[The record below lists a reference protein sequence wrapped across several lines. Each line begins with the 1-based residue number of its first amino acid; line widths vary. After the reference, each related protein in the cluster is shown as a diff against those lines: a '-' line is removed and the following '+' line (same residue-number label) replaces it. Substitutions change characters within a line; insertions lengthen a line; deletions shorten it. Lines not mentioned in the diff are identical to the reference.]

1 MGTWI
6 RSQNRKTL
14 VNANE
19 VYARIK
25 NKNEFEI
32 CTGKGNSLGIYSSEK
47 KAIKVLDMIQQ
58 AITGKMTKHYDYPYT
73 TRIDKGVF
81 IMPKDDEVNMEE

>member
-58 AITGKMTKHYDYPYT
+58 AITGKMT
-73 TRIDKGVF
+73 
-81 IMPKDDEVNMEE
+81 